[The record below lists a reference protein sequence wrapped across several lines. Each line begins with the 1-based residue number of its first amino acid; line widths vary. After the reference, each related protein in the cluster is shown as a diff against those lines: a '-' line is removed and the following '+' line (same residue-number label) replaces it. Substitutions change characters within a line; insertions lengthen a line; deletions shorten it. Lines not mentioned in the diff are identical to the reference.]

1 MSRIRIELHGG
12 GPALE
17 TLERIEVTD
26 DPIASDLD
34 AMQRQWDLDRLQ
46 DRMAQLQSQPR
57 PARRTFE
64 GRQTLARIQRAIDQL
79 RGQLDVWKVQN
90 S

>member
-1 MSRIRIELHGG
+1 MTRTRVQLPSVIPGVS
-12 GPALE
+12 

-46 DRMAQLQSQPR
+46 DRMAQLQSQSR